1 MRAAFEVDAG
11 TGTINIRNATSEEDH
26 SSWAR
31 VAIAR
36 HERPFEVQ
44 ECAVQ
49 LPLPGRLQKRLAADQ
64 IRRLGIDLDFEFVD
78 LGADDDLRL
87 RALEFRTQR
96 KGVAIRE

>member
-1 MRAAFEVDAG
+1 MRAAFELDAG

-44 ECAVQ
+44 ECAAQ
-49 LPLPGRLQKRLAADQ
+49 LALPGRLQKRLAADQ
-64 IRRLGIDLDFEFVD
+64 IRRVGIDLDSEFVD
-78 LGADDDLRL
+78 LGADGDLRL
-87 RALEFRTQR
+87 SALEFRTR
-96 KGVAIRE
+96 RTGVAIRD